1 MLLLNLSMISFHNVI
16 TRTNKYGLPIITSL
30 YSKAYEVLQG
40 SYYGYV
46 NSDILIQ
53 PTIFTIMDYCQ
64 KQVEKG
70 NLAEEV

>member
-1 MLLLNLSMISFHNVI
+1 MID
-16 TRTNKYGLPIITSL
+16 RTNKYGLPIITSL
-30 YSKAYEVLQG
+30 YSRAHEILTG

-53 PTIFTIMDYCQ
+53 PTIFTILDYCQ

-70 NLAEEV
+70 NLAEEVCMNG

>member
-1 MLLLNLSMISFHNVI
+1 MVYLS
-16 TRTNKYGLPIITSL
+16 SL